1 MQLNQKKIKL
11 SLAAASVLISSSAFA
26 QDYIRIN
33 YMQYDEND
41 NRVSVKAPSIE
52 INKDIGVN
60 YTLNATLVIDAVSGA
75 TPIYVD
81 STLNVADT
89 DSGAT
94 STADSSSGAS
104 AFNSRGTNKV
114 ATNKNITFSEQRK
127 NGSLS
132 LVKRL
137 QNRDEITAALSKS
150 YESDYDANTMSVDY
164 LHWANESK
172 NRSYNIGV
180 SFAVN
185 NVLIRDCSYNAQCG
199 TPDTISSASKKE
211 TSKTI
216 ATQLG
221 VTQIINKTSL
231 YKVDMFYSKEDG
243 YLSNPYYNVVRNT
256 NKIVAETRPNKRVAY
271 GFNLKYIKA
280 FTNKFSSKFK
290 YKFYKDDWEITSH
303 TVDINSYYELNT
315 KFTLGLGLRY
325 YIQNEAMFYNESTKY
340 FTTEQYASHDDR
352 LSSFNSTT
360 LKSSLDYKYSN
371 KTSYDISL
379 NKYKQSTGLS
389 AFYSTIGFK
398 YKF

>member
-26 QDYIRIN
+26 EDYIRIN

-60 YTLNATLVIDAVSGA
+60 YTINATLVTDAVSGA

-81 STLNVADT
+81 S
-89 DSGAT
+89 
-94 STADSSSGAS
+94 SSGAS
-104 AFNSRGTNKV
+104 AFNSKETNKV
-114 ATNKNITFSEQRK
+114 PANKNIIFSEQRT
-127 NGSLS
+127 NASLS

-137 QNRDEITAALSKS
+137 QNRDEITTALSRS
-150 YESDYDANTMSVDY
+150 HESDYDSNSMSIDY

-172 NRSYNIGV
+172 NRSYNIGG
-180 SFAVN
+180 SFALN
-185 NVLIRDCSYNAQCG
+185 NVSIRDCSYNAQCG
-199 TPDTISSASKKE
+199 TPDTISSATRKA
-211 TSKTI
+211 TSNTI

-231 YKVDMFYSKEDG
+231 YKMDIFYSKEDG

-256 NKIVAETRPNKRVAY
+256 NKIVAETRPDERVAY

-280 FTNKFSSKFK
+280 FTDKFSSKFK
-290 YKFYKDDWEITSH
+290 YKYYQDDWEIISH
-303 TVDINSYYELNT
+303 TIDTNSYYELNT

-325 YIQNEAMFYNESTKY
+325 YIQSEAMFYNQSTKY
-340 FTTEQYASHDDR
+340 FTTQQYASHDDR

-360 LKSSLDYKYSN
+360 LKSSIDYKYSN
-371 KTSYDISL
+371 KVSYNISF
-379 NKYKQSTGLS
+379 NKYEQSTDLT
-389 AFYSTIGFK
+389 AFYSTMGFK